1 MTRWQWLTQAG
12 PRPIW
17 LRYLLLIACAS
28 GLTRFALGTQ
38 WMRESAV
45 LYVLIPY
52 LVGILIYVVV
62 PVMPGVGFWTRFG
75 NHLRTALIVML
86 STSLLLFE
94 GFLCV
99 LMFLPV
105 YFFFAMTIVLADTR
119 HIKAPRDSVLHD
131 PNDGGGTGRKLRA
144 SLIPAVIV
152 ILSLD
157 GVSGAGITLGPD
169 RATVVSRT
177 AVMDLSPAQIR
188 ENIIDH
194 TYPASG
200 RSRLLALFPRP
211 VSVDAKSLEVGAVHT
226 AQMEYRRWGLADVN
240 VHRGSTAMEITQST
254 PTQLRAR
261 FIHDDS
267 YLSHYMT
274 FETWAM
280 DMVPLTDGQT
290 RVTITVSYD
299 RKLAPSWYFGPLQKK
314 AVSDG
319 LAYAL
324 SDILAPAP

>member
-1 MTRWQWLTQAG
+1 MTRWQWFTRAG

-17 LRYLLLIACAS
+17 LRYLLLIALAS

-52 LVGILIYVVV
+52 LVGVLIYFVV
-62 PVMPGVGFWTRFG
+62 PVASGDRFWARFG
-75 NHLRTALIVML
+75 NHMRTALIVML

-99 LMFLPV
+99 VMFLPI
-105 YFFFAMTIVLADTR
+105 YFVFTMIIVFSDTR
-119 HIKAPRDSVLHD
+119 PIKAPRGSVLYD
-131 PNDGGGTGRKLRA
+131 PDDDDKGTPLRV
-144 SLIPAVIV
+144 SLIPALIIV
-152 ILSLD
+152 LSLD

-169 RATVVSRT
+169 RATVVSRS
-177 AVMDLSPAQIR
+177 AVMELSPAQIYD
-188 ENIIDH
+188 NIIDH

-200 RSRLLALFPRP
+200 RSHLLALFPRP
-211 VSVDAKSLEVGAVHT
+211 VSVDAKSLSVGAVHT
-226 AQMEYRRWGLADVN
+226 AQMEYRRWGLKNVN
-240 VHRGSTAMEITQST
+240 VHHGTTAMEITHST

-267 YLSHYMT
+267 YLSHYMQ

-280 DMVPLTDGQT
+280 DMVPLGNGRT
-290 RVTITVSYD
+290 RITITVEYD

-324 SDILAPAP
+324 SDILDPSS